1 MNGRLGRR
9 ALALLAA
16 ATIVAC
22 APAGE
27 TRLMNLSAGAT
38 APDEFA
44 IVPPKPLEIPED
56 LATLPPPE
64 PGGVNRTDRNP
75 QAEIIAA
82 LGGDPA
88 RGVRDPALVALARN
102 AGAQG
107 DVRSVLAAEDEAF
120 RRANPPRLLERLVGS
135 NVYFRVYGPQ
145 SIDPEAERLRWLRLG
160 VRTPPA
166 PPPVER

>member
-1 MNGRLGRR
+1 MIGRFGKI
-9 ALALLAA
+9 AIALLAA
-16 ATIVAC
+16 AMASAC
-22 APAGE
+22 APGGE

-64 PGGVNRTDRNP
+64 PGGTNRTDRNP
-75 QAEIIAA
+75 QAEIIVA

-88 RGVRDPALVALARN
+88 RGVRDPALLALARG
-102 AGAQG
+102 AGAEA
-107 DVRSVLAAEDEAF
+107 DVRSALAAEDEAY

-135 NVYFRVYGPQ
+135 NVYFRAYGAQ
-145 SIDPEAERLRWLRLG
+145 SLDAEAERLRWLRLG

-166 PPPVER
+166 PPPALR